1 MVLVRGG
8 RRGGGGGCLVLILN
22 RYVPRAPPPPP
33 PPRSLELMFT
43 GYVPLAS
50 QSPYSIIVYFWPI
63 IEPILVIYAP
73 TLSMWFQAAERNAVN
88 AILLLN

>member
-1 MVLVRGG
+1 MTVLIGSKDLSWYWSE
-8 RRGGGGGCLVLILN
+8 GGGGGG
-22 RYVPRAPPPPP
+22 A
-33 PPRSLELMFT
+33 PRSLELMFT